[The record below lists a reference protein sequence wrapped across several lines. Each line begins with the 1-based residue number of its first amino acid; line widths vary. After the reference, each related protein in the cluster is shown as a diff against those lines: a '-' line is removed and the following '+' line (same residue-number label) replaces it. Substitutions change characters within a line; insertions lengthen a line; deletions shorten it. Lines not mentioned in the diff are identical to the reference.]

1 MAKFEIVE
9 DMHCYRKLVYEAEDK
24 WEAIHKWE
32 MGEDAIEGDLEPEID
47 FDGAILYRV
56 KELIENGRDH

>member
-9 DMHCYRKLVYEAEDK
+9 DMHCYRTLVYEAEDK

-47 FDGAILYRV
+47 WDSAAVCIV
-56 KELIENGRDH
+56 KELIENGRNH